1 MDAENLTAPYQK
13 EAAEKEMAKA
23 LQDLYMKSPLRRAL

>member
-13 EAAEKEMAKA
+13 EAAEKEMVKA
-23 LQDLYMKSPLRRAL
+23 WQDLYMKSPLQCAP